1 MNTQLAF
8 AFGMLAMTAIT
19 MLVVIVVGIVK
30 VMKLGKQ
37 VDDIERHLE
46 NTINEIH
53 RRIDEE
59 SRSIHASIEVVHSRI
74 SELHSIVD
82 RRIIDEV
89 KGIVYE
95 IEEVRRTTDSRFDK
109 LQNKLAATTTNDVA
123 ATTKKQLLK
132 D

>member
-19 MLVVIVVGIVK
+19 MLVVLVVGVVK
-30 VMKLGKQ
+30 VIKLGKQ
-37 VDDIERHLE
+37 VDNIKRELE
-46 NTINEIH
+46 HTNTNIH
-53 RRIDEE
+53 HRIDEE
-59 SRSIHASIEVVHSRI
+59 CRSIHASIEVVHSRI

-82 RRIIDEV
+82 RRIVDEV
-89 KGIVYE
+89 KSIVYE
-95 IEEVRRTTDSRFDK
+95 IEEVRRITDSRFDK
-109 LQNKLAATTTNDVA
+109 LQNKLVATTTNDVA